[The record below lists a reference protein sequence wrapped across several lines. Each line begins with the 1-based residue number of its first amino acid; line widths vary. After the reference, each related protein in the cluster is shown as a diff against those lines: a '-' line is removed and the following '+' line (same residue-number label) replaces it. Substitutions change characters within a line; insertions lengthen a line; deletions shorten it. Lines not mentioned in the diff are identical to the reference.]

1 MKIYA
6 SKLVYVDKNEYLCSK
21 KVLAGCNL
29 FELRVSYRK
38 NMPFRPTDIELIR
51 AVLQDGNARAFETL
65 MKRYTSQ
72 VYSAALRLMKDEDE
86 AQEVTQMAFIQ
97 AYRQLDSWRGENF
110 GAWLTIIANHIGL
123 RMLEKRK
130 NTEPLDENTDPP
142 NEEYDE
148 QRELQ
153 LQALEQA
160 ITQLPEAERQIIQW
174 HYYEGVTLQTIAQ
187 RLGQTENNIKVR
199 IFRIRERLKRRI
211 EDEYTNDR

>member
-1 MKIYA
+1 MA
-6 SKLVYVDKNEYLCSK
+6 
-21 KVLAGCNL
+21 
-29 FELRVSYRK
+29 
-38 NMPFRPTDIELIR
+38 FRPTDIELIR
-51 AVLQDGNARAFETL
+51 EVLQDGNARAFETL
-65 MKRYTSQ
+65 MKRYTSS
-72 VYSAALRLMKDEDE
+72 VYGAAMRLMKDEDD

-110 GAWLTIIANHIGL
+110 GSWVTIIANHIAL
-123 RMLEKRK
+123 RMLEKEKRRQ
-130 NTEPLDENTDPP
+130 TDPLDENIDPP

-153 LQALEQA
+153 LQALENA
-160 ITQLPEAERQIIQW
+160 ITRLPEDERQIIQW
-174 HYYEGVTLQTIAQ
+174 HYYESIPLQTIAQ

>member
-1 MKIYA
+1 M
-6 SKLVYVDKNEYLCSK
+6 
-21 KVLAGCNL
+21 L
-29 FELRVSYRK
+29 FQ
-38 NMPFRPTDIELIR
+38 PTDIELIR
-51 AVLQDGNARAFETL
+51 EVLQDSNARAFEML

-72 VYSAALRLMKDEDE
+72 VYGAALRLMKDEDE

-153 LQALEQA
+153 LQALEAA
-160 ITQLPEAERQIIQW
+160 IAQLPEAERQIIQW